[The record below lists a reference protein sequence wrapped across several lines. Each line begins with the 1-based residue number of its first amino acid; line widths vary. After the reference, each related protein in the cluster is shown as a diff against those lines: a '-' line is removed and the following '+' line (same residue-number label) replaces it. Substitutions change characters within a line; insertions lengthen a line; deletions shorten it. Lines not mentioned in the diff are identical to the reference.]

1 MNAMQEGQTSCKRSN
16 LRADEEKQLSVAR
29 TKEQEGEEANRIR
42 PVGREN
48 KRI

>member
-1 MNAMQEGQTSCKRSN
+1 MRLKKARPAARETTYVLTKRNS
-16 LRADEEKQLSVAR
+16 LSVAR
-29 TKEQEGEEANRIR
+29 TKEQEGEEANSIR